1 MQCWQWEITVHEFL
15 FQDIKMMISQLVT
28 IRLFET
34 QACILQRISRT
45 HTLTSWFPSDFFLF
59 LSFLLVTT
67 VDWHG
72 RLCRGT
78 LSSTPPP
85 TSHTPSSPLSPPQ
98 SNTSFFWSVDF
109 LEKCFAAPP
118 HHPTPKS
125 VYWCIRAPAFIWGY
139 GPSILGRE
147 LFIVIYCIRECFPPG
162 MWGLKGMVM
171 CWTD

>member
-1 MQCWQWEITVHEFL
+1 
-15 FQDIKMMISQLVT
+15 MISQLVT

-34 QACILQRISRT
+34 LACILQRIFSRT

-59 LSFLLVTT
+59 F
-67 VDWHG
+67 
-72 RLCRGT
+72 
-78 LSSTPPP
+78 LSSWWPQWIGMADFIGGLYPPHIPHTRLVPPP
-85 TSHTPSSPLSPPQ
+85 TQ
-98 SNTSFFWSVDF
+98 SNTGFFWSVDF

-118 HHPTPKS
+118 RRPTPKS
-125 VYWCIRAPAFIWGY
+125 AYWCIRAPAFIWGY

-147 LFIVIYCIRECFPPG
+147 LFIVIYCIRECFSPG

>member
-1 MQCWQWEITVHEFL
+1 
-15 FQDIKMMISQLVT
+15 MISQLVT

-34 QACILQRISRT
+34 LACILQRIFENT
-45 HTLTSWFPSDFFLF
+45 HINILVPFRFFSSFFLF
-59 LSFLLVTT
+59 SWWPQWIGMADF
-67 VDWHG
+67 
-72 RLCRGT
+72 CRGT
-78 LSSTPPP
+78 LSST
-85 TSHTPSSPLSPPQ
+85 HTYTPHIPHTLLPLFSPPQ
-98 SNTSFFWSVDF
+98 SNTAFFWSVDF
-109 LEKCFAAPP
+109 LEKCFIAPP

-147 LFIVIYCIRECFPPG
+147 LFIVIYCIRECFSPG